1 MSENVF
7 GEKKKASRPIPHC
20 DEPINQAW
28 WDQCQGGVLHFQ
40 KCDGCNKFRHL
51 PRNMCAFCGSPEWKW
66 TPSKGKG
73 KLYSWTIAHMPMHPA
88 FAAFVPYVAAVIEME
103 EGVRMVS
110 WLRSAVLEDLALEMP
125 VKLEFERVTPEF
137 QLPCFV
143 PA

>member
-7 GEKKKASRPIPHC
+7 GEKKKASRPIPRC
-20 DEPINQAW
+20 DEPVNQAW

-66 TPSKGKG
+66 APSKGKG

-88 FAAFVPYVAAVIEME
+88 FAAYVPYVAAVIEME

-110 WLRSAVLEDLALEMP
+110 WLRSEVLEDLALEMP